1 MKKPRGR
8 TFYISSIL
16 FGTSFC
22 YSSPAAAQIIPRA
35 PAADHPATVQLLS
48 QPGDARLRGTY
59 KLGPDDVITVQ
70 GIDAEEF
77 NGKPIRLDMN
87 GQIHL
92 PMGGTVDALGMTVPE
107 LEKEISQ
114 RLSDYY
120 KHPDFVV
127 NVVEFHSQP
136 VSVLGAV
143 KTPGIYQVQGQKTLV
158 EMLAAAGGVRDDA
171 GYTVGIKRRGD
182 CPFQLPNA
190 VVDEKNKTSSATIVM
205 KSVVNSAVPVEDVPV
220 CPHDEISVPLA
231 DIVYVVGE
239 VHKAGGFVL
248 KQNSRIT
255 ALTALSM
262 AEGQSHTASLQ
273 NARILR
279 KQNGSAQVTQVPV
292 DLAKIMNGKK
302 DDVLLEPDDVLVIPN
317 SLSKNAALRALE
329 MGIQVGTG
337 LVLWRGF

>member
-1 MKKPRGR
+1 MNMLRSR
-8 TFYISSIL
+8 TIYIPSIL
-16 FGTSFC
+16 LGASFC
-22 YSSPAAAQIIPRA
+22 YPSPAGAQVISRT
-35 PAADHPATVQLLS
+35 PAADHPATVQVVS
-48 QPGDARLRGTY
+48 PQPADRTTY
-59 KLGPDDVITVQ
+59 TLGPDDVITIQ

-92 PMGGTVDALGMTVPE
+92 PLGGTIEAKGMTVPA

-120 KHPDFVV
+120 RHPDFVV

-143 KTPGIYQVQGQKTLV
+143 KTPGIYQVQGRKTLV
-158 EMLAAAGGVRDDA
+158 EMLAMAGGIREDA
-171 GYTVGIKRRGD
+171 GYSIGIKRHGD
-182 CPFQLPNA
+182 CEYRLPNA
-190 VVDEKNKTSSATIVM
+190 VVDETNKLSSATIVM
-205 KSVVNSAVPVEDVPV
+205 KSVVNSPVPAEDVPI
-220 CPHDEISVPLA
+220 CAHDEISVPLA
-231 DIVYVVGE
+231 DLVYVVGE
-239 VHKAGGFVL
+239 VHKAGGFVV

-262 AEGQSHTASLQ
+262 AEGQSRTASLQ

-279 KQNGSAQVTQVPV
+279 KQTGSAQVTQVPV

-302 DDVLLEPDDVLVIPN
+302 DDVILEPDDVLVIPN
-317 SLSKNAALRALE
+317 SLSKNAGLRALE
-329 MGIQVGTG
+329 MGIQLGTG